1 MVREANEK
9 AFYSEKAL
17 TESNMK
23 VGLGKQQ
30 NWCLRFSG
38 PTTKSPH
45 QSSLPP
51 PTKIN
56 A

>member
-23 VGLGKQQ
+23 VGKIGAYL
-30 NWCLRFSG
+30 LVVL
-38 PTTKSPH
+38 PLSPRIN
-45 QSSLPP
+45 PP
-51 PTKIN
+51 FPHPQK
-56 A
+56 